1 MTRISERA
9 RALISELP
17 DHVALVAAAKG
28 RTPEEVQEAVDA
40 GVNMIG
46 ENYIKDARAARELV
60 GDRMSCHFIGRMR
73 PHDVRAANLSLFD
86 MVQSVASMQL
96 AERIDEKVA
105 TLGRV
110 MPVLIE
116 VNSGREPQK
125 AGVWP
130 EDAEALVR
138 QVATLSSVRVAGL
151 MTMGPLMAARE
162 AYRPCFADTYQLF
175 LRLKKME
182 IPGVSMDILSMGTS
196 DSYEV
201 AIEEGSTMV
210 RLGTTLFGPR

>member
-1 MTRISERA
+1 M
-9 RALISELP
+9 
-17 DHVALVAAAKG
+17 VAAAKG
-28 RTPEEVQEAVDA
+28 RTPQEVQEAVDA
-40 GVNMIG
+40 GVKTIG

-60 GDRMSCHFIGRMR
+60 GDRVRWHFIGRLR
-73 PHDVRAANLSLFD
+73 PHDVRASNLSLFD
-86 MVQSVASMQL
+86 MVESVASVEL
-96 AERIDEKVA
+96 AERIDEKLT
-105 TLGRV
+105 TLGRE
-110 MPVLIE
+110 MPVLLE

-130 EDAEALVR
+130 EDAEELVR
-138 QVATLSSVRVAGL
+138 QVSTLPNLKVVGL

-162 AYRPCFADTYQLF
+162 AYRPCFAETYGLF
-175 LRLKKME
+175 LALKKME

-201 AIEEGSTMV
+201 AIEEGSNMV

>member
-1 MTRISERA
+1 MTTIGERA
-9 RALISELP
+9 RALISQLP
-17 DHVALVAAAKG
+17 DHVELVAAAKG
-28 RTPEEVQEAVDA
+28 RTPQEVQEAVDA
-40 GVNMIG
+40 GVLTIG

-60 GDRMSCHFIGRMR
+60 GDGVRWHFIGRLR
-73 PHDVRAANLSLFD
+73 PHDVRASNLRLFD
-86 MVQSVASMQL
+86 MVESVASLEL

-105 TLGRV
+105 TLGRK
-110 MPVLIE
+110 MPILIE

-138 QVATLSSVRVAGL
+138 QVATLSSLSVVGL
-151 MTMGPLMAARE
+151 MTMGPLMVARE
-162 AYRPCFADTYQLF
+162 AYRPCFAETYQLF
-175 LRLKKME
+175 HTLKE
-182 IPGVSMDILSMGTS
+182 LEVPGAAMDILSMGTS

-201 AIEEGSTMV
+201 AIEEGCNMV

>member
-1 MTRISERA
+1 LTTIGERA
-9 RALISELP
+9 RALISQLP
-17 DHVALVAAAKG
+17 DHVELVAAAKG
-28 RTPEEVQEAVDA
+28 RTPQEVQEAVDA
-40 GVNMIG
+40 GVLTIG

-60 GDRMSCHFIGRMR
+60 GDGVRWHFIGRLR
-73 PHDVRAANLSLFD
+73 PHDVRASNLRLFD
-86 MVQSVASMQL
+86 MVESVASLEL

-105 TLGRV
+105 TLGRK
-110 MPVLIE
+110 MPILIE

-138 QVATLSSVRVAGL
+138 QVATLSSLSVVGL
-151 MTMGPLMAARE
+151 MTMGPLMVARE
-162 AYRPCFADTYQLF
+162 AYRPCFAETYQLF
-175 LRLKKME
+175 HTLKE
-182 IPGVSMDILSMGTS
+182 LEVPGAAMDILSMGTS

-201 AIEEGSTMV
+201 AIEEGCNMV